1 MDTSIFLDES
11 WLWCEAG
18 EIPSTAIG
26 DTNVAGPSGTQQSS
40 EFNYHSI
47 VRNEETDPVDH
58 GNPTDTAAQT
68 FSNLHNTP
76 NLRKSYPTKDQW
88 LAQRDT
94 IGELYLEQNKPLK
107 EVMEIMR
114 SRYNFNAS

>member
-1 MDTSIFLDES
+1 MGCRSPHRSRKSCIMDTSIFLDES

-76 NLRKSYPTKDQW
+76 ILQKTKPTKNQKKT
-88 LAQRDT
+88 QRDT
-94 IGELYLEQNKPLK
+94 KKKQNLEQNK
-107 EVMEIMR
+107 
-114 SRYNFNAS
+114 